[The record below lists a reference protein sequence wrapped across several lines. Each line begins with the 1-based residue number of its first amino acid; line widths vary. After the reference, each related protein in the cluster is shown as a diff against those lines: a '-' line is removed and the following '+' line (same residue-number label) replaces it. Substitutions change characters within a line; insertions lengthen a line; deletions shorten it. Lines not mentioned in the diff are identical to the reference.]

1 MKYHFILGEFMSSV
15 VKKQPHSTNSISH
28 STSMLG
34 KIQHTQIC
42 VCVLAAAGFSYNSDF
57 EIESTNF
64 IENVSFDE

>member
-34 KIQHTQIC
+34 KIQLTQIC
-42 VCVLAAAGFSYNSDF
+42 AAAGFSYNSDF